1 MFNTKCI
8 SNVAAKIQILSIYP
22 FFFLQTENL
31 KLSLIKI
38 IFIDWVKQFGVVGLL
53 QLWILPSH
61 VVECPFQKFRY
72 VRKYLSLYKR
82 KRLILIL
89 KVAIKN
95 LCSCTSRKTQYYFI
109 LDYRDVGEE
118 VCVRIGRVCAKWI
131 SK

>member
-1 MFNTKCI
+1 MSLN
-8 SNVAAKIQILSIYP
+8 AP
-22 FFFLQTENL
+22 FKNSGMLE
-31 KLSLIKI
+31 
-38 IFIDWVKQFGVVGLL
+38 
-53 QLWILPSH
+53 
-61 VVECPFQKFRY
+61 
-72 VRKYLSLYKR
+72 KYLSLYKR

-95 LCSCTSRKTQYYFI
+95 LCSGTSRKTQYYFI